1 MRYAGLIYAEHLT
14 DTDLLRLA
22 DERGLAFG
30 VLGSQALQ
38 AAQSW
43 LAGQYEL
50 NLEALRDMGFHG
62 DERLGEPPEFDDVL
76 DAFTIPTLLKFDGR
90 RQKGFRDNLVV
101 APSMQAVGLMGNG
114 DGPGYIPRFD
124 RKQGSGFKTTVLESV
139 WDQIPD
145 RAEAHDPHVP
155 EGWSIAI
162 VLDSGSDLDDSLM
175 MSGDSNRGLLYRGM
189 NGADQR
195 DILATDEEDVN
206 LGDTVE
212 LSSATLAQIILINA
226 QRRIQGQPLL
236 DDEHSYTRLPQYGD
250 LMVNGVPQMPSVGT
264 NGGQLNLGA
273 SNPRE
278 GFPTGGIREAIFAV
292 PEPAAEPE
300 ADADAAAEQA

>member
-1 MRYAGLIYAEHLT
+1 MDIAAG
-14 DTDLLRLA
+14 
-22 DERGLAFG
+22 RGIAFG
-30 VLGSQALQ
+30 VLGSKALF
-38 AAQSW
+38 AAKSW
-43 LAGQYEL
+43 LGDQYEL
-50 NLEALRDMGFHG
+50 NAEALRDMGFHG
-62 DERLGEPPEFDDVL
+62 DEELGEPPEFDEIL
-76 DAFTIPTLLKFDGR
+76 DAFTVPTLIRFDRR
-90 RQKGFRDNLVV
+90 RQKGFRDNLVI

-114 DGPGYIPRFD
+114 NGPGYIPRFD

-139 WDQIPD
+139 WSRIPD
-145 RAEAHDPHVP
+145 RAEAHDPRVP

-175 MSGDSNRGLLYRGM
+175 MSGDSSRGLMYKGM

-195 DILATDEEDVN
+195 DILSTDEEDVN

-226 QRRIQGQPLL
+226 QRRVQGKPLL
-236 DDEHSYTRLPQYGD
+236 DDEHSFTRLPQYED
-250 LMVNGVPQMPSVGT
+250 VLVNGVPQMPSVGT

-278 GFPTGGIREAIFAV
+278 GFPSGGIREAIFAMV
-292 PEPAAEPE
+292 ESSPEPE